1 MDLAEHLLKTL
12 QDIDELVDL
21 AQINLRH
28 AEQLYILKLVEAPNG
43 TDYQITAKGRE
54 VLKGYR

>member
-1 MDLAEHLLKTL
+1 
-12 QDIDELVDL
+12 VDL